1 MNKNIFTIGAILISG
16 FAFSQEGRVGINT
29 AFPAA
34 TLDVMASSTDLTR
47 TDGLIAP
54 RLKAAELQA
63 KDALYTALQDG
74 AIVYVTET
82 LTSTTDKTINITAIG
97 YYYFDKTQGTAGRWM
112 KIASP
117 SNLTDY
123 KEPWNVQGSTTP
135 ATLNSDAIYQNN
147 AVAIKKQNGI
157 LGADLDVLGAIRG
170 GNALVYSSGTT
181 AVNDGAN
188 SIAVGEGSAA
198 TGTNTAAFGYQT
210 TSAGISSFASGYQNT
225 ARGNYSTVSGKGNTV
240 GSGLVTTSGHA
251 STVFGEANQVNHILT
266 FVNGYGN
273 VLTDADGQAGT
284 NFVSGTSNTITGNS
298 SWNFIAGI
306 NNKTSSSNTFTT
318 GTGNTITGNGGVV
331 VGQNLNSINN
341 SEIAFG
347 KNNLSFTNSYL
358 TVGNGFNTSN
368 RSNLIAAIV
377 DQTNATTVKDA
388 WVAIGSNTAIPDRQN
403 NTIKLRVYGGI
414 QTAASTYADYVF
426 EDYFNGNSSINPNY
440 KFNTLYSVEK
450 FVKQNHHLPGVTS
463 IKNLEKTSDG
473 YSFDLTS
480 LSTQTLEKVEE
491 LYLHTI
497 EQQKQIDS
505 QKDELDALKD
515 LILKQQSQIDSLL
528 SK

>member
-1 MNKNIFTIGAILISG
+1 MKKNIILLGTLIISSI
-16 FAFSQEGRVGINT
+16 AYSQVGINT
-29 AFPAA
+29 DQPKA
-34 TLDVMASSTDLTR
+34 TLDIKASPTSTTKI
-47 TDGLIAP
+47 DGLIAP
-54 RLKAAELQA
+54 RLTGNELQA
-63 KDALYTALQDG
+63 KDALYEDDQDATIIYATAP
-74 AIVYVTET
+74 VTT
-82 LTSTTDKTINITAIG
+82 ITDKTTNVTSIG
-97 YYYFDKTQGTAGRWM
+97 YYYFDKTQGTNGRWM

-147 AVAIKKQNGI
+147 AVAVKKQNGI

-181 AVNDGAN
+181 PVVVGAN

-198 TGTNTAAFGYQT
+198 TGANSGVFGSNNLAAGDY
-210 TSAGISSFASGYQNT
+210 SFATGQNNT
-225 ARGNYSTVSGKGNTV
+225 TKGLYSIVGGKGNVV
-240 GSGLVTTSGHA
+240 GTGLVTTSGYI
-251 STVFGEANQVNHILT
+251 STVFGENNKVNHILS

-273 VLTDADGQAGT
+273 SLEDADGQAGT
-284 NFVSGTSNTITGNS
+284 NFVAGDANKITGNS
-298 SWNFIAGI
+298 SWNFISGRL
-306 NNKTSSSNTFTT
+306 
-318 GTGNTITGNGGVV
+318 NTISNSQSFATGLGNNVS
-331 VGQNLNSINN
+331 GQFAFAAGLGLISASKSELALGRYNLN
-341 SEIAFG
+341 
-347 KNNLSFTNSYL
+347 FTNSFFTL
-358 TVGNGFNTSN
+358 GNGFNASN

-497 EQQKQIDS
+497 EQQKQID
-505 QKDELDALKD
+505 ELKALVKTQQEQINQ
-515 LILKQQSQIDSLL
+515 LLK
-528 SK
+528 K